1 MAVNPVFRRDR
12 GTAAHVVEPRLPG
25 ARDLY
30 IDLGRF
36 YDSARLE
43 KRAKE
48 LKELGK
54 RCSDSYASA
63 YSLLSAAGRLKRNS
77 GDTPESDIVE
87 AAEACLSLLTD
98 AKKAEGGS
106 RHVFL
111 NAFSANGRVFLSDT
125 LHSLCG
131 KVYGINASASD
142 ASRVL
147 QRIARSAEST
157 GFNVIVCRSPLDPSL
172 ALHLIIPACGIAFT
186 SEPGSARNQ
195 LIRLGG
201 CFRGEEHI
209 ELYEALLGAA
219 EKMLAKAKKT
229 HDLLEEIY
237 NPCVDFEGVYAE
249 AETHIKA
256 LF

>member
-1 MAVNPVFRRDR
+1 VWFCLNITTFPCCCKPCFCHDR

-43 KRAKE
+43 KRTNE
-48 LKELGK
+48 LKELSK

-63 YSLLSAAGRLKRNS
+63 YSLLSAAGRLKRES

-87 AAEACLSLLTD
+87 ATEACLSLLTD

-111 NAFSANGRVFLSDT
+111 NAFSANGRIFLSDT
-125 LHSLCG
+125 LHSLCSN
-131 KVYGINASASD
+131 VYGINASACD

-147 QRIARSAEST
+147 QRIAQGAELM
-157 GFNVIVCRSPLDPSL
+157 GFGVIVCLSPLDP
-172 ALHLIIPACGIAFT
+172 ARILHLMLPGAGVAFT
-186 SEPGSARNQ
+186 SDPGTAGRQ
-195 LIRLGG
+195 LIRFGG
-201 CFRGEEHI
+201 CLRSDEHI
-209 ELYEALLGAA
+209 ELYEALMGAA
-219 EKMLAKAKKT
+219 EKTLANAKKT
-229 HDLLEEIY
+229 HDMLE
-237 NPCVDFEGVYAE
+237 
-249 AETHIKA
+249 
-256 LF
+256 